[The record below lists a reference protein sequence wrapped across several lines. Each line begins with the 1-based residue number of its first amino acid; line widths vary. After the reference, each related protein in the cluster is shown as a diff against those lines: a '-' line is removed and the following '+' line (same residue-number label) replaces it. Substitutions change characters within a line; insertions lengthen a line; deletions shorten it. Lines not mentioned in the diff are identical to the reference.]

1 MQLSQGEVHL
11 SKEVNPNIS
20 LGDLYL
26 KANEK
31 LVANDGF
38 AFVRAVHELWENFE
52 EPKKRAIKNF
62 VDEHGW
68 KKSFRDFETIGAET
82 INLIKAH
89 AANNIK

>member
-1 MQLSQGEVHL
+1 METENVKLTESQVKQMIGRSSRRMQLSQGEVHL

-38 AFVRAVHELWENFE
+38 AFVRAVHELWDNFE
-52 EPKKRAIKNF
+52 EPRRRAIKTF
-62 VDEHGW
+62 VE
-68 KKSFRDFETIGAET
+68 
-82 INLIKAH
+82 
-89 AANNIK
+89 